1 MTTVHLGLA
10 RRVVTL
16 AINQRDDA
24 QVFLSKLK
32 KTDTKKYDEINTRI
46 YAVSQ
51 YHAYENKLTF
61 RNVGDGVFEFK
72 RPGVRL
78 YAFYDEIDDE
88 EHLILCT
95 NGGKK
100 NKQQSADIALAK
112 KIKAEYLNAKKQPDT
127 ILKLK
132 D

>member
-1 MTTVHLGLA
+1 MHLGLA

-24 QVFLSKLK
+24 QAFLSKLK
-32 KTDTKKYDEINTRI
+32 KTDTKK
-46 YAVSQ
+46 
-51 YHAYENKLTF
+51 
-61 RNVGDGVFEFK
+61 
-72 RPGVRL
+72 
-78 YAFYDEIDDE
+78 YDEIDDE